1 MLGTVLSGD
10 LIVQARRR
18 AGLTQRE
25 LAARIGRPQAT
36 VARWERGHN
45 RPSLEATR
53 AVLNSVG
60 LELSVGITRCDD
72 SYNALI
78 KRQLRLAPAQ
88 RVRSMLAG
96 EAFDPA
102 AVLAALAR
110 HGVRHVVI
118 GEVAAALH
126 GSPLSLARRELALTP
141 ASGQDE
147 PLGGALRELGAE
159 SGDVDDHFR
168 GVHTIAPWRLP
179 DGSDVHLVDRPA
191 GTRGYG
197 DLIRDA
203 APTEVA
209 NGLEVPV
216 ASLIDLARIAE
227 ASPRAGDRAG
237 RTALRAVREITSG
250 HQRPTPSPEDQIAQ
264 WMSPSLT

>member
-1 MLGTVLSGD
+1 MLSGD

-18 AGLTQRE
+18 GGLSQRE

-45 RPSLEATR
+45 RPSLETTR
-53 AVLNSVG
+53 DVLNSVG
-60 LELSVGITRCDD
+60 LELSVAVTRYDD

-78 KRQLRLAPAQ
+78 RRQLRLTPAQ
-88 RVRSMLAG
+88 RARSMLAG

-126 GSPLSLARRELALTP
+126 GSPHRLGRRELALTP

-147 PLGGALRELGAE
+147 WLSGALSEFGAE
-159 SGDVDDHFR
+159 AGEVDDRFR
-168 GVHTIAPWRLP
+168 GLHTIAPWRLP
-179 DGSDVHLVDRPA
+179 DGSAVHLIERPA
-191 GTRGYG
+191 GTRGYD

-209 NGLEVPV
+209 DGLEVPV
-216 ASLIDLARIAE
+216 ASLLDLVRIAE

-250 HQRPTPSPEDQIAQ
+250 HGRPTPSPEDQIAR